1 MENNTGGG
9 RLLIASE
16 RMEHSAQPI
25 IPSEKP
31 DIANC
36 LRAKGALSATDN
48 SLLEYEKT
56 SDSYEPNA

>member
-1 MENNTGGG
+1 M
-9 RLLIASE
+9 LLTASGQTE
-16 RMEHSAQPI
+16 LSAQPI

-36 LRAKGALSATDN
+36 LRAKGTLNATDN